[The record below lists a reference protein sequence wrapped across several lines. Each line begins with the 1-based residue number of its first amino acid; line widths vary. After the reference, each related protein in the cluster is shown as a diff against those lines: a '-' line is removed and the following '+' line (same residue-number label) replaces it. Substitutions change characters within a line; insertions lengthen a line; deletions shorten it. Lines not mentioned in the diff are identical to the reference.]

1 MKPLTFACVLVG
13 ASLLVS
19 APSLAASCGDLSTL
33 TLPQTTVTT
42 AAIVGAGAFT
52 IPAPAGR
59 GGGAGAAAFARLPE
73 FCRVAATLAPSSD
86 SDIRIEV
93 WLPTSGWNGKFQAV
107 GNGGWAGSIT
117 YGALAQALAAGYAAA
132 STDTGHT
139 GNTAAFAVGHPEK
152 VIDLGYRAVHEMTAR
167 AKAIIDAFY
176 GAPPK
181 LSIWNGCSQ
190 GGRQGI
196 TAAVRYPGDFDAVVA
211 GAPAVNWMHLHAGRM
226 AANRAANATPAA
238 TIPREKYQL
247 IHEAVLAACDAADGV
262 SDGVLEDPPS
272 CRFDPAVLQ
281 CRAGQAEASCLTP
294 PQVESARSLYAPVV
308 NARKEPVLP
317 GLVPGTE
324 LGWAVTAA
332 PQPVATAL
340 DAFRYLLY
348 QDATWDASR
357 FDAAVDVDRMLQADR
372 DDVLGSTS
380 TDLATFFDRG
390 GKLLVYHGW
399 SDAQVTPRNS
409 IEYVTKVAAR
419 LGPGVVGRS
428 LQLYMVPGMNHCQG
442 GNGPDQF
449 DEVAA
454 MEQWV
459 ASGVAPAR
467 IIASRVVSGV
477 VERTRPLCPYG
488 QVAVWDGRN
497 STNDASS
504 FACQAATR

>member
-1 MKPLTFACVLVG
+1 M
-13 ASLLVS
+13 
-19 APSLAASCGDLSTL
+19 
-33 TLPQTTVTT
+33 
-42 AAIVGAGAFT
+42 
-52 IPAPAGR
+52 
-59 GGGAGAAAFARLPE
+59 
-73 FCRVAATLAPSSD
+73 
-86 SDIRIEV
+86 
-93 WLPTSGWNGKFQAV
+93 
-107 GNGGWAGSIT
+107 
-117 YGALAQALAAGYAAA
+117 
-132 STDTGHT
+132 
-139 GNTAAFAVGHPEK
+139 
-152 VIDLGYRAVHEMTAR
+152 
-167 AKAIIDAFY
+167 
-176 GAPPK
+176 
-181 LSIWNGCSQ
+181 
-190 GGRQGI
+190 
-196 TAAVRYPGDFDAVVA
+196 
-211 GAPAVNWMHLHAGRM
+211 
-226 AANRAANATPAA
+226 
-238 TIPREKYQL
+238 
-247 IHEAVLAACDAADGV
+247 
-262 SDGVLEDPPS
+262 
-272 CRFDPAVLQ
+272 
-281 CRAGQAEASCLTP
+281 
-294 PQVESARSLYAPVV
+294 
-308 NARKEPVLP
+308 LP